1 MVSDKEEESSR
12 ESQSSL
18 SPAVIE
24 HLQKLMEVAYE
35 KWEKRLD
42 IRLGKQKADVGPIH
56 VSDEERPKEQSTVK
70 KPPVDV
76 QAKEYYS
83 SAGHSSHGSRRRY
96 HRTREEPDR
105 MVENL
110 GGYKLRIPPFHG
122 RSNPDEYMD
131 WEKKCEFNF
140 NLHNII
146 NENRVKL
153 AVSEFNDYALRWW
166 EQITTARAYGGAY
179 EITTW
184 EEMKRVMRQ
193 RFVPGHY
200 QIELHSKLRRLSQG
214 TKSVDEYYQEMEI
227 MKLRAHVEESQ
238 EATMSRF
245 LGGLNQEIHDIVEMQ
260 NCGSLEE
267 MLHKSIL
274 AEQQLKRKVTSRHNS
289 DSRRPSYSRD
299 SKPVFTPK
307 PEPKGSSFSQDKSK
321 DSATSTTRAREVK
334 CYKCQGYGHYAYD
347 CRNKRIMII
356 RENGEVESEDEDTDS
371 KPEHKSAQEEYEA
384 APVMGNLLVARRLL
398 STQIRT
404 EEEGQRENLFHSR
417 CLVKGKV
424 CSMIIDGG
432 SCTNVASEAMVEKL
446 DLETQK
452 HPEPYQLEWIN
463 ETGNLSVKEQV
474 KVPLSIGNYEDEVL
488 CDVLPM
494 DAGHIILG
502 RPWQS
507 DRRVLHNGFA
517 NKYTFEHKGCKITLI
532 PMTPQE
538 VYKDQVQLAGKRTHS
553 QSDKGSTKPTK
564 LIKPVNYLIKFKQV
578 KSSMF
583 SSRSSLLSS
592 FKDFFIL
599 NTNIAPVIPSE
610 VYKFLQ
616 SFQVKIPKD
625 RPQNLPPDS
634 CLRHHNELVPGATQA
649 KPTTLVL
656 RPVPNPNST
665 QSPKE
670 HCKKFKLAR
679 VEDNLLMMVPG
690 FEVKRSGLENEK
702 ELCFTRTVSDPSFS
716 VSKSYGIEL
725 FCRTFDVFCVVS
737 VKPFERQVESSKA
750 RKNPMIVEQMGYGQ
764 LNKGRYDL
772 DPDPSRKW
780 EFKFRLQ
787 ILGPFGFTEKNNTKA
802 NHNYPQGKFSCD
814 PEFDFTNSTPFLAG
828 NTDLRTN
835 LFQEGGDDMIMGGDA
850 WNLNQGA
857 VEEHVAEEQLEPEQL
872 GRILSGVNSQ
882 DDEVK
887 HSAMVCLTVQHPD

>member
-12 ESQSSL
+12 ESHSSL

-24 HLQKLMEVAYE
+24 HLQKLLETAYE

-42 IRLGKQKADVGPIH
+42 IRMGKQKADVGPIH
-56 VSDEERPKEQSTVK
+56 VSDEEQPKEQPTTK
-70 KPPVDV
+70 KPSVDIR
-76 QAKEYYS
+76 AKEYYS
-83 SAGHSSHGSRRRY
+83 SAGHSSHSSRRRY
-96 HRTREEPDR
+96 RRTREEPDHF
-105 MVENL
+105 VENL
-110 GGYKLRIPPFHG
+110 GGYKLKIPPFCG

-140 NLHNII
+140 NLHNIL
-146 NENRVKL
+146 NVNRVKL

-214 TKSVDEYYQEMEI
+214 TKSVDEYYQDMEI

-274 AEQQLKRKVTSRHNS
+274 AEQQLKRKSSARYSTE
-289 DSRRPSYSRD
+289 SRRPSYTRD
-299 SKPVFTPK
+299 NKPVFTPK

-347 CRNKRIMII
+347 CRNKKLMII
-356 RENGEVESEDEDTDS
+356 RENGEVESEDEVIDY

-404 EEEGQRENLFHSR
+404 EEEEQRENLFHSR

-452 HPEPYQLEWIN
+452 HPEQYQLEWIN
-463 ETGNLSVKEQV
+463 ETGNMSVKEQV

-507 DRRVLHNGFA
+507 DRRVLHDGFA

-564 LIKPVNYLIKFKQV
+564 LIKPVNYLIKPKQV
-578 KSSMF
+578 KGSISYHSPF
-583 SSRSSLLSS
+583 LSCN
-592 FKDFFIL
+592 FTWTDNLFI
-599 NTNIAPVIPSE
+599 NIAPAVPSGIS
-610 VYKFLQ
+610 KILQ
-616 SFQVKIPKD
+616 DIKAW
-625 RPQNLPPDS
+625 LPGDIRQGSPPA
-634 CLRHHNELVPGATQA
+634 HIQEHQGHLVPGATHA

-679 VEDNLLMMVPG
+679 VEDDLLMMVPG
-690 FEVKRSGLENEK
+690 FEDKRLGLENEK
-702 ELCFTRTVSDPSFS
+702 ELCFTRTVYDPSFS
-716 VSKSYGIEL
+716 VSKSYGFEL

-750 RKNPMIVEQMGYGQ
+750 WKNPMIVEQKGHGQ

-780 EFKFRLQ
+780 KFKFRLQ
-787 ILGPFGFTEKNNTKA
+787 ILGPFEFTKKNNTKA
-802 NHNYPQGKFSCD
+802 NHNYPQCKFSCD

-872 GRILSGVNSQ
+872 GRILSRLSRHVH
-882 DDEVK
+882 EVK
-887 HSAMVCLTVQHPD
+887 HPTLVCLTAQHLG